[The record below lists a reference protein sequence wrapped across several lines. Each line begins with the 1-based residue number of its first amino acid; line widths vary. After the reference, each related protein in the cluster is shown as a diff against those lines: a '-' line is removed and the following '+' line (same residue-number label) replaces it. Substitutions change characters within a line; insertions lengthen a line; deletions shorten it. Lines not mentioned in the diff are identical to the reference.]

1 MKSCPNCQN
10 RVLQVVQTPEASVI
24 LDICPNCNGT
34 WFDEDDLG
42 DLVGNPRSVKLK
54 VQQALRSSACS
65 DKVSPISGKAMLE
78 IPYRGKIPVY
88 YCEESK
94 GIWIEQS
101 EIRAVLGG

>member
-10 RVLQVVQTPEASVI
+10 RVLQVTQTPETNVL
-24 LDICPNCNGT
+24 LDICPSCSGT

-54 VQQALRSSACS
+54 VEQALRSPATSE
-65 DKVSPISGKAMLE
+65 KVSPVSGKPMLE

-94 GIWIEQS
+94 GIWVEQS
-101 EIRAVLGG
+101 ELRAVLGG